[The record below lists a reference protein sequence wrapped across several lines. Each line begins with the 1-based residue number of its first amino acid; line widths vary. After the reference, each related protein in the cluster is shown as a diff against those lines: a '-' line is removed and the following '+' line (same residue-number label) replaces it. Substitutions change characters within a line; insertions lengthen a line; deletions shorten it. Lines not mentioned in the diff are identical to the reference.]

1 MNDTLFKRIDQGRT
15 ADEVVRQIELLILEG
30 VLRSGERLPGERD
43 LSRQFNV
50 SRPILRSAL
59 KSLEARGL
67 LKTRHGGGTVVA
79 DVIGQVFREPVVEI
93 ISRHQKATSDYL
105 EFRREIDG
113 LAADYAARR
122 ATLEDRALIGDI
134 IHRMEAAHAKDDFRE
149 EAEIDVELHNAIGES
164 AHNMILLHTLR
175 ACYRLLTEGVFY
187 NRSVVYALPGARDK
201 LLDQHRAIASAVLA
215 GDAPAAR
222 KAAEAHMDF
231 VAEAM
236 RVANQTDDWRR
247 VSRLRMRQRN
257 DETRNEK
264 ERAAE

>member
-1 MNDTLFKRIDQGRT
+1 
-15 ADEVVRQIELLILEG
+15 
-30 VLRSGERLPGERD
+30 
-43 LSRQFNV
+43 
-50 SRPILRSAL
+50 
-59 KSLEARGL
+59 
-67 LKTRHGGGTVVA
+67 
-79 DVIGQVFREPVVEI
+79 VIGQVFREPVVEI

-215 GDAPAAR
+215 GDAQAAR

-257 DETRNEK
+257 DETRNDK